1 MPGYIIHL
9 AIGKVYAQNNKISDL
24 VSFEKGIIAP
34 DMAKDKAKSHYGPY
48 TSKPGLDRYI
58 QNNKNINSYQEGYF
72 LHLVTDHLFYNKFLK
87 DWNPVIYEDYDK
99 LNNRIMH
106 KYGIVMPEEIQD
118 TVKFKQGELSFL
130 KEEELYQFINSVG
143 KLNIREIISQK
154 EIDKESPISNTF
166 ELYME

>member
-9 AIGKVYAQNNKISDL
+9 AIGKVYAQNNKIRDL

-48 TSKPGLDRYI
+48 TSKPGLDKYI
-58 QNNKNINSYQEGYF
+58 QSNKGMNSYQEGYF

-87 DWNPVIYEDYDK
+87 DWDPVIYEDYDK
-99 LNNRIMH
+99 LNSKIVCQ
-106 KYGIVMPEEIQD
+106 YGIVIPKEIKEI
-118 TVKFKQGELSFL
+118 VKFKEGELSFL

-154 EIDKESPISNTF
+154 QIDNEGQISARFESYIK
-166 ELYME
+166 

>member
-9 AIGKVYAQNNKISDL
+9 AIGRVYAQNNKISDL

-48 TSKPGLDRYI
+48 TSKPGLDKYI

-87 DWNPVIYEDYDK
+87 DWNPAIYEDYDK

-106 KYGIVMPEEIQD
+106 KYGIVIPEEIQD
-118 TVKFKQGELSFL
+118 TVKFKQGELIFL

-143 KLNIREIISQK
+143 RLNIREIILQK
-154 EIDKESPISNTF
+154 QIDKESPISDTF